1 MTPEASGAATRV
13 CRVLP
18 DVSGLVK
25 FFDYAVPTKWA
36 ETIAIGSLVRV
47 NLHGR
52 QVGGWVTGLDVV
64 PPEGVQ
70 LKEITKLS
78 SRGPSQEVIDVASW
92 AAHRYAGRLAPI
104 MKSASPDKMT
114 FTVPPGPQT
123 QGFGKH
129 NALETGPLFK
139 LAADAFSQPGLTVVR
154 VSPTED
160 PLVFLQAVAQL
171 GDSIVVTASVA
182 EARALG
188 AQVRRSGGRVA
199 LAGRDWG
206 LGAAGGMVIGARKA
220 VWATVRQLAGV
231 LILDENDEAMQEERN
246 PTWHARE
253 VAIERARRS
262 NVPCVLVSAA
272 PSVTALQAADRVLT
286 VSRSQER
293 AGWPLVTVVDRRS
306 GDSSQGGLFSTELVE
321 LLRSTTGRVLLL
333 LNRKG
338 RAQMLACGSC
348 GELVRSATG
357 DQLMKEVDGQLVAR
371 GQGPDEPVETRPLIC
386 IRCSGTKLKRL
397 RLGVSRAREELE
409 ALAREPVAEV
419 TSDQK
424 SDQVSNA
431 RILIGTEALLH
442 RTNQAEAVVF
452 LDFDQELL
460 APRYRAAEQAMGL
473 IVRAARL
480 TGNRGDTPP
489 GRLLIQTRSPEHR
502 VLRSA
507 VEANPDR
514 LARGEREIR
523 QEAGFPP
530 FGALT
535 EVSGAGAEVFLDPL
549 RGRSD
554 LVVMGPRTDGKYLL
568 RAADPTIMAD
578 ILADAARPKERVRL
592 VVDPPRA

>member
-1 MTPEASGAATRV
+1 MTPETTGAVARV

-18 DVSGLVK
+18 DVSGLAK
-25 FFDYAVPTKWA
+25 FFDYTVPAKWA
-36 ETIAIGSLVRV
+36 GTVAIGSLVRV

-52 QVGGWVTGLDVV
+52 QVGGWVTALDVT
-64 PPEGVQ
+64 PPEGVK

-78 SRGPSQEVIDVASW
+78 SRGPSQEVIDVAQW

-123 QGFGKH
+123 QGFG
-129 NALETGPLFK
+129 APDVGPLAK
-139 LAADAFSQPGLTVVR
+139 LAADAFSQSGLTVVR

-160 PLVFLQAVAQL
+160 HLIFLQTVARL
-171 GDSIVVTASVA
+171 GDSIVVTPSVA

-220 VWATVRQLAGV
+220 IWATVAQLAGI

-272 PSVTALQAADRVLT
+272 PSVSALHAADRVLT
-286 VSRSQER
+286 ISRSQER
-293 AGWPLVTVVDRRS
+293 AGWPIVGVIDRRS
-306 GDSSQGGLFSTELVE
+306 GDSSQGGLFSAELAE
-321 LLRSTTGRVLLL
+321 LLRTTTGRVLCL

-357 DQLMKEVDGQLVAR
+357 DQLMKEIDGQLVAK
-371 GQGPDEPVETRPLIC
+371 GLGPDEPTETRPLIC

-424 SDQVSNA
+424 SDQIPNA

-442 RTNQAEAVVF
+442 RVTQAEAVVF

-480 TGNRGDTPP
+480 AGSREGKPP

-507 VEANPDR
+507 LEANPDR
-514 LARGEREIR
+514 LARGESEIR

-535 EVSGAGAEVFLDPL
+535 EVSGAGAEAFLDPL

-554 LVVMGPRTDGKYLL
+554 LAVMGPRADGKYLL
-568 RAADPTIMAD
+568 RAADPALMAD
-578 ILADAARPKERVRL
+578 ILEDAIRPKERVRL

>member
-1 MTPEASGAATRV
+1 MTPETTGAVARV

-18 DVSGLVK
+18 DVSGLAK
-25 FFDYAVPTKWA
+25 FFDYTVPAKWA
-36 ETIAIGSLVRV
+36 GTVAIGSLVRV

-52 QVGGWVTGLDVV
+52 QVGGWVTALDVT
-64 PPEGVQ
+64 PPEGVK

-78 SRGPSQEVIDVASW
+78 SRGPSQEVIDVAQW

-123 QGFGKH
+123 QGFG
-129 NALETGPLFK
+129 APDVGPLAK
-139 LAADAFSQPGLTVVR
+139 LAAEAFSQSGLTVVR

-160 PLVFLQAVAQL
+160 PLVFLQTVARL
-171 GDSIVVTASVA
+171 GDSIVVTPSVA

-220 VWATVRQLAGV
+220 IWATVAQLAGI

-272 PSVTALQAADRVLT
+272 PSVSALHAADRVLT

-293 AGWPLVTVVDRRS
+293 AGWPIVGVIDRRS
-306 GDSSQGGLFSTELVE
+306 GDSSQGGLFSAELAE
-321 LLRSTTGRVLLL
+321 LLRTTTGRVLCL

-357 DQLMKEVDGQLVAR
+357 DQLMKEIDGQLVAK
-371 GQGPDEPVETRPLIC
+371 GLGPDEPTETRPLIC

-424 SDQVSNA
+424 SDQIPNA

-442 RTNQAEAVVF
+442 RVTQAEAVVF

-480 TGNRGDTPP
+480 AGSREGKPP

-507 VEANPDR
+507 LEANPDR
-514 LARGEREIR
+514 LARGESEIR

-535 EVSGAGAEVFLDPL
+535 EVSGAGAEAFLDPL

-554 LVVMGPRTDGKYLL
+554 LAVMGPRADGKYLL
-568 RAADPTIMAD
+568 RAADPALMAD
-578 ILADAARPKERVRL
+578 ILEDAIRPKERVRL